1 MTNSPDLIPLSQKEA
16 ALRDLSEDEFR
27 DQLIRP
33 LFLRKGFI
41 HGEEMCGAD
50 EEGKDCYFITVDKMG
65 IEMIYAVQTKTGN
78 LNMASDATKNM
89 ITAITQMRMVM
100 STYVINTNSKLK
112 RKPNVGILCAS
123 GKINQSARK
132 HIASEVNDANL
143 RFMDLHE
150 IINDVD
156 ALYPEYWVGIS
167 AKRNPYLVALY
178 EDLNASKDELSL
190 VNILADLEL
199 TSAVTEEGYANLRL
213 CRTFIKHEK
222 SHGRLTQKPD
232 FEEVSGVGIL
242 ARKKSL
248 ILIKGEGGFGKSTL
262 LRRLAEIESRRTVN
276 GHGSVIP
283 VILRSTSIVTD
294 TSTLLNLAAEMT
306 TKINKSMRDTGFTQS
321 DLADGNVLLLID
333 ALDEASTD
341 AQKQILSSKVAK
353 FHEDFPKCKI
363 IITSR
368 PHSFIGRCA
377 FLSSFEEWNVL
388 PLEIKEA
395 QKLLNLAAKNKVIP
409 VEKTAEVLRQL
420 NQIHGIEINPLLVT
434 IMTATADAQRKD
446 IPANITELFS
456 KFSEIMLGRWD
467 SKKGFSQQFEGPL
480 KHRLLGDLALYLH
493 SQGLTSIPA
502 DECEGYLRQRLEKL
516 TDSGEKIDVLLDE
529 LVNRSGLLRFGEKGI
544 EFRHLL
550 LQEYFAGCAI
560 KDSVVILP
568 YMGDEWWRRVI
579 VFYFGS
585 NPDDSDGLL
594 STAVDSKLNS
604 AAEKFC
610 AAVTVGLA
618 SQACYF
624 VDIPDRVEVL
634 HWVCQTLADNLDEDS
649 SDTKYPLNEFLVN
662 YLMGRDA
669 VASEII
675 KYLIPKADAC
685 CDQSEIYHFWVIV
698 GLIEAGNLEAAFVSI
713 KGKLVKD
720 ARLLIA
726 LYMGSFATSKA
737 RITSKDTKKVADN
750 LCEYLEPYVAHHRK
764 ELLKEFRSI
773 LLEARGGKLVEAI
786 SDSDVEVEA

>member
-16 ALRDLSEDEFR
+16 ALRELSEDDFR

-33 LFLRKGFI
+33 LFLRKGFV
-41 HGEEMCGAD
+41 HGEEMCGND
-50 EEGKDCYFITVDKMG
+50 EEGKDCYFTTVDKMG
-65 IEMIYAVQTKTGN
+65 VEMIYAVQTKTGN
-78 LNMASDATKNM
+78 LNMASDASKNLLN
-89 ITAITQMRMVM
+89 AVTQMKMVM
-100 STYVINTNSKLK
+100 NTSVVNTKTKVKSK
-112 RKPNVGILCAS
+112 PSVGILCAS
-123 GKINQSARK
+123 GKINQAARK
-132 HIASEVNDANL
+132 YIAQEVKEVNL
-143 RFMDLHE
+143 RFMDHHE

-178 EDLNASKDELSL
+178 EELDASKDELSL

-199 TSAVTEEGYANLRL
+199 TSAVSEEGYANLRL

-222 SHGRLTQKPD
+222 SHGKLTQKPD
-232 FEEVSGVGIL
+232 FEEISGVAIL
-242 ARKKSL
+242 SRRKQL
-248 ILIKGEGGFGKSTL
+248 LLIKGDGGFGKSTL
-262 LRRLAEIESRRTVN
+262 LRRLAEIESKRTVG
-276 GHGSVIP
+276 GHGSLVP
-283 VILRSTSIVTD
+283 VIMRSTSIVADDASILEMAAAT
-294 TSTLLNLAAEMT
+294 TS
-306 TKINKSMRDTGFTQS
+306 KINKSMRDAGFTQS
-321 DLADGNVLLLID
+321 DLNEGNVLLLID
-333 ALDEASTD
+333 ALDEASSD
-341 AQKQILSSKVAK
+341 SQKQLLSAKVAK
-353 FHEDFPKCKI
+353 FHADFPKCKI
-363 IITSR
+363 VLTTR
-368 PHSFIGRCA
+368 PHSFIGRCP

-395 QKLLNLAAKNKVIP
+395 QKLLNIAAKNKVIP

-446 IPANITELFS
+446 IPANITELFA
-456 KFSEIMLGRWD
+456 KFCEIMLGRWD

-480 KHRLLGDLALYLH
+480 KHRLLGDLALYMH
-493 SQGLTSIPA
+493 SQGLTSIPEE
-502 DECEGYLRQRLEKL
+502 ECEGYLRQRLEKL
-516 TDSGEKIDVLLDE
+516 TDSGEKIDVLLEE
-529 LVNRSGLLRFGEKGI
+529 LVHRSGLLRIGEKGI

-560 KDSVVILP
+560 KDSMVILP

-594 STAVDSKLNS
+594 STAVDSKLVT
-604 AAEKFC
+604 AGEKFC

-634 HWVCQTLADNLDEDS
+634 HWVCQTLAGNLNESS
-649 SDTKYPLNEFLVN
+649 SDAKYPLNEFLVN

-675 KYLIPKADAC
+675 KHLLSKAENG
-685 CDQSEIYHFWVIV
+685 CDQSEVYHFWVTV
-698 GLIEAGNLEAAFVSI
+698 GLIEAGNLEAAFGSI
-713 KGKLVKD
+713 KAKKVKD
-720 ARLLIA
+720 PRLLIA

-737 RITSKDTKKVADN
+737 RITSKVTKGIADDI
-750 LCEYLEPYVAHHRK
+750 CEYLEPYVAHHRK

-786 SDSDVEVEA
+786 SEVDVEVEA